1 MNAQHK
7 LGRMGNRLRR
17 IGRRIFEL
25 QADKAVEVQ
34 IANEHKRAPVLHGIL
49 GTINRLKRREKELKA
64 MLSYE

>member
-1 MNAQHK
+1 MNTQHK

-17 IGRRIFEL
+17 IDRRIFEL

-34 IANEHKRAPVLHGIL
+34 IANEHKRDPVLHGIL

-64 MLSYE
+64 ILTQ